1 EAIGYKLRHENDA
14 FELAHI
20 TRKQI
25 EGMSTRTQQIDEGLA
40 DMGLTRETASA
51 EQKTYIAKKTRKSK
65 DVGIDGVVLRDRWK
79 GISNELG
86 IDFNGRDW
94 SYSDKASEKAASG
107 VVHKLEEI
115 TIEQAASRAVKFA
128 INHFTERQTI
138 VPKPELIETAVKH
151 SMGRTTLEQIEKEI
165 EKLEA
170 KGFLIVEEKLY
181 ISANSLNG
189 AALSK
194 KAWISSL
201 TDAGKTYNDARRQ
214 VDLAIAKGRLTPTS
228 PRYTTQKSLDQEK
241 RILQREVEG
250 RGKAAPILSKDEA
263 SAFLSKTSLRK
274 DQKSAGELILTTE
287 NRIIGVQGQAGV
299 GKSYMSK
306 SVTDKIKEAGF
317 NLHVLAPY

>member
-1 EAIGYKLRHENDA
+1 
-14 FELAHI
+14 
-20 TRKQI
+20 
-25 EGMSTRTQQIDEGLA
+25 
-40 DMGLTRETASA
+40 
-51 EQKTYIAKKTRKSK
+51 
-65 DVGIDGVVLRDRWK
+65 
-79 GISNELG
+79 
-86 IDFNGRDW
+86 
-94 SYSDKASEKAASG
+94 
-107 VVHKLEEI
+107 
-115 TIEQAASRAVKFA
+115 
-128 INHFTERQTI
+128 
-138 VPKPELIETAVKH
+138 
-151 SMGRTTLEQIEKEI
+151 
-165 EKLEA
+165 
-170 KGFLIVEEKLY
+170 

-317 NLHVLAPY
+317 NLHVLA